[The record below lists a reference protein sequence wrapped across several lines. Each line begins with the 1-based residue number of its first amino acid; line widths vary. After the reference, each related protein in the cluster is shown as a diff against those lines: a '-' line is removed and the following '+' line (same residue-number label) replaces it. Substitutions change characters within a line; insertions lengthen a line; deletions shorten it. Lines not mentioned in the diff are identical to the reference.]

1 MYPTLDKL
9 NNVCE
14 RGKEEAVEGGE
25 GKKVDN
31 VCDAVRE
38 ALVELGENK

>member
-9 NNVCE
+9 CNVGE
-14 RGKEEAVEGGE
+14 RGKEEEVEGGG
-25 GKKVDN
+25 GKKVDH
-31 VCDAVRE
+31 VCDVVRE